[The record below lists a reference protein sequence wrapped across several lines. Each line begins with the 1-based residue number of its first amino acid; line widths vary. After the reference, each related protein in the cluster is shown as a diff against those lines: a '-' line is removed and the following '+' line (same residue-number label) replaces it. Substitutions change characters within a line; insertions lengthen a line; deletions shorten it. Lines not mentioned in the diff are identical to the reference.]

1 MLPALDGRVNHVET
15 ENVFNAARIGS
26 MNIAAA
32 RSTRVATPG
41 AAGRASRAVA
51 ARLGTAVLTL
61 VIVLALWHLLTAVT
75 GIISPARFATPAEVG
90 SALQQIAIDGYSN
103 GRLHEHVL
111 RSVLLVTMGFVVA
124 SSVGVALGLAMG
136 ASRTVEAFVNPIF
149 LVLRPIPPLA
159 WIPLAIV
166 WLGLG
171 DAAKM
176 MVIFV
181 SAFVPSVINS
191 YTGVRQ
197 IDKPI
202 FEAAAMLDITGAR
215 YWREVL
221 IPGALP
227 SIFTGLRLSLQ
238 ASWTTLVAA
247 ELVGAVTGLGQIL
260 NQAAQDIYP
269 AMILVGMISVAL
281 CGWLMTMGLGWLE
294 KRVMPWKAVP

>member
-1 MLPALDGRVNHVET
+1 VSSASATTAAPALARAGSPSWAR
-15 ENVFNAARIGS
+15 RIG
-26 MNIAAA
+26 AAA
-32 RSTRVATPG
+32 LTVAI
-41 AAGRASRAVA
+41 
-51 ARLGTAVLTL
+51 
-61 VIVLALWHLLTAVT
+61 VIALWHLLTAVT
-75 GIISPARFATPAEVG
+75 GIISPARFATPVEVG
-90 SALQQIAIDGYSN
+90 QALKQIAIDGYGN
-103 GRLHEHVL
+103 ARLHEHVL

-247 ELVGAVTGLGQIL
+247 ELVGAVAGLGSIL

-294 KRVMPWKAVP
+294 KKVMPWKAIT